1 MIRVIVVD
9 DHPVVRHGLVSMLKY
24 EPDLQVVGEA
34 GNGKQAVAA
43 ILDLAPDVVLL
54 DLWLPEMNGIQVLK
68 HVRPLQP
75 LVKFL
80 VLTTFDTDEYIVP
93 ALSAGAHGYLL
104 KDSTPEELVR
114 AIHLVQEGGAPLQSG
129 IAAKLIANLSTP
141 KASDDL
147 SRRELEVVQLLVAG
161 ASNKQIAGAIHVS
174 ENTVKSHLSRIFCK
188 LGVQSRAE
196 AVAVALTRRLVS
208 RE

>member
-1 MIRVIVVD
+1 M
-9 DHPVVRHGLVSMLKY
+9 
-24 EPDLQVVGEA
+24 
-34 GNGKQAVAA
+34 
-43 ILDLAPDVVLL
+43 
-54 DLWLPEMNGIQVLK
+54 
-68 HVRPLQP
+68 
-75 LVKFL
+75 
-80 VLTTFDTDEYIVP
+80 
-93 ALSAGAHGYLL
+93 L

-147 SRRELEVVQLLVAG
+147 SRRELEVVQLLCGPVRAINR
-161 ASNKQIAGAIHVS
+161 SPGAIHVS

>member
-34 GNGKQAVAA
+34 GNGKQAVAV

-75 LVKFL
+75 LVKF
-80 VLTTFDTDEYIVP
+80 
-93 ALSAGAHGYLL
+93 S
-104 KDSTPEELVR
+104 S
-114 AIHLVQEGGAPLQSG
+114 S
-129 IAAKLIANLSTP
+129 
-141 KASDDL
+141 
-147 SRRELEVVQLLVAG
+147 
-161 ASNKQIAGAIHVS
+161 
-174 ENTVKSHLSRIFCK
+174 
-188 LGVQSRAE
+188 
-196 AVAVALTRRLVS
+196 
-208 RE
+208 